1 MRLAPP
7 SCALLRALVPL
18 AALLAVASASAASP
32 PVVRQTL
39 GSGARVQVSPQPSV
53 PMVIVDVLVDAG
65 SRLDPPGKEG
75 LANLTADLLTEGA
88 GKRTAEQIHEAADF
102 IGASLASQAGE
113 DLAYANVKVV
123 RKDLDQGLDLLLD
136 CLLRPTFANAEIER
150 RKTAILASIRASED
164 SPGTLADRAFDKQLF
179 GPSSYGH
186 PVEGWP
192 ATVKKLTRKDVLDFY
207 QRYYTPERSI
217 VTVVGDVRPVEV
229 IAALE
234 QRLQAWKGSGKE
246 PSSRPSPV
254 PAAPTVLVID
264 KPLTQANIVL
274 GHAGVARD
282 NPDWYALT
290 VMNHIL
296 GGGAFS
302 SRLFSS
308 VRTKGG
314 LAYSIN
320 SGFSA
325 TKEPGAFK
333 VGMQTKGESAQ
344 EAVAKVREEIARMRE
359 TTVSEQELS
368 DAKQYLTGSFP
379 MKFDS
384 NAKIA
389 GLLAQI
395 EFFGLGNDYLD
406 TYKDR
411 IDAVTAA
418 DVQRVAQK
426 YLSPDDLILVV
437 VGPSAQ
443 TGIQPTP

>member
-1 MRLAPP
+1 MRRW
-7 SCALLRALVPL
+7 LL
-18 AALLAVASASAASP
+18 LLSLLIATPVSAASP

-39 GSGARVQVSPQPSV
+39 SNGVRVQVSQQPTV

-65 SRLDPPGKEG
+65 SRLDPPGKAG

-102 IGASLASQAGE
+102 IGASLSSQAGE
-113 DLAYANVKVV
+113 DLAFANVKVV
-123 RKDLDQGLDLLLD
+123 RKDLDQGLDLLFD
-136 CLLRPTFANAEIER
+136 CLLRPTFANAEVER
-150 RKTAILASIRASED
+150 RRTAILATIRAAED
-164 SPGTLADRAFDKQLF
+164 NPGVLADRAFDKQLF
-179 GPSSYGH
+179 GASPYGH

-192 ATVKKLTRKDVLDFY
+192 DTVKKLGRKDVLDFY
-207 QRYYTPERSI
+207 RRYYTPERSI
-217 VTVVGDVRPVEV
+217 VTVVGDVKPAEV
-229 IAALE
+229 IAAIEKRLE
-234 QRLQAWKGSGKE
+234 GWKSGAASAPE
-246 PSSRPSPV
+246 APQPP
-254 PAAPTVLVID
+254 PAAPSLLVID
-264 KPLTQANIVL
+264 KPLTQANIIL
-274 GHAGVARD
+274 GHRGVSRD

-302 SRLFSS
+302 SRLFST

-314 LAYSIN
+314 LAYSIA
-320 SGFSA
+320 SGYSA

-333 VGMQTKGESAQ
+333 ITMQTKGASAQ
-344 EAVAKVREEIARMRE
+344 EALAKVREEIARMRD
-359 TTVSEQELS
+359 TPVTEQELS
-368 DAKQYLTGSFP
+368 EAKQYLTGSFP

-406 TYKDR
+406 SYIDR
-411 IDAVTAA
+411 IDAVTAS

-426 YLSPDDLILVV
+426 YLTPDEFIVVV

-443 TGIQPTP
+443 TGIQQQP